1 MTEVETVELGDPRFE
16 ETGRVN
22 GIADDY
28 RRLPFVRLHTDEE
41 ANRVPVAPHNC
52 GGSVLHF
59 ADLHLGATV
68 PNLTVMASVRGRY
81 DGWHRDLVTTP
92 AGADDGELLVPD
104 GPGSGQL
111 AEEVLDAEG
120 SPVASPAPVPSATV
134 LALASVGEP
143 CR

>member
-1 MTEVETVELGDPRFE
+1 MEVETVELGDPRFE

-68 PNLTVMASVRGRY
+68 PNLTLMASVRGRH
-81 DGWHRDLVTTP
+81 DGWHRDLVTTR

-104 GPGSGQL
+104 GPGLGTTRRGGPRRRGITRR
-111 AEEVLDAEG
+111 V
-120 SPVASPAPVPSATV
+120 TR
-134 LALASVGEP
+134 P
-143 CR
+143 CPLSNRFGPRFGG